1 MTRDDR
7 FYRFNSAAR
16 AAKPFLRS
24 HSRAGLASRLW
35 RKTLTLL
42 GATALCLLCYGVYNQ
57 FERDNDRLR
66 SENELHRRKLDIL
79 KNRVEAIENASRRL
93 AEMSGVDASPSQRQE
108 ISTGERGRGGPSYA
122 AGELRSLDDVENQTL
137 NLEEQLRQVES
148 ALQER
153 ARVPSI
159 WPVEGYLTDG
169 FGVRRTPFDNA
180 IAEFHAGQDVAAGWG
195 TDVAA
200 TGNGTVTF
208 AGVQTGYGQ
217 LIVIDHGNNLNTRY
231 GHLSSIDV
239 AVGQAVKRGEV
250 VGRVGSTG
258 RSTGPHLHYEVR
270 VGDAPVNP
278 RSYLPP
284 RVY

>member
-7 FYRFNSAAR
+7 FYRFNFSAR
-16 AAKPFLRS
+16 AANPFLRS

-35 RKTLTLL
+35 RKTLTLF
-42 GATALCLLCYGVYNQ
+42 GATALCLLCYGVYNNS
-57 FERDNDRLR
+57 ERDNNRLR
-66 SENELHRRKLDIL
+66 SENERHRRKLDVL

-93 AEMSGVDASPSQRQE
+93 AEMSGVDASSPQKQE
-108 ISTGERGRGGPSYA
+108 VSTGERGRGGPSYA

-153 ARVPSI
+153 ARMPSI

-169 FGVRRTPFDNA
+169 FGLRRAPFDNS

-195 TDVAA
+195 TGVAA

-217 LIVIDHGNNLNTRY
+217 LVVIDHGNNLSTRY

-239 AVGQAVKRGEV
+239 VAGQAVKRAEA

-270 VGDAPVNP
+270 VGDTPVNP
-278 RSYLPP
+278 RSYLPSRP
-284 RVY
+284 Y